1 MLEILKV
8 LVTLLILLKA
18 SVEDLKT
25 RMIDDRLW
33 IAMLLVAIPLDVL
46 EYFVKP
52 FNLIFALIQFSIIF
66 AFANVMYYLLRFGG
80 ADCKAII
87 CLSVMFP
94 TYPVLF
100 PWVVKGVIFTL
111 SVLINSVI
119 FAPLIAFYFFL
130 RNAVKG
136 NFSKLMFVG
145 YKVSIDKIPKFHNL
159 LQFVRDGKL
168 VYSFSGVEIDK
179 KSIEEL
185 KELGIKEVWVTPAL
199 PFIVFITFGF
209 VLAVVFGDI
218 LFALLKCTSV
228 IS

>member
-119 FAPLIAFYFFL
+119 FAPLIALYFFL